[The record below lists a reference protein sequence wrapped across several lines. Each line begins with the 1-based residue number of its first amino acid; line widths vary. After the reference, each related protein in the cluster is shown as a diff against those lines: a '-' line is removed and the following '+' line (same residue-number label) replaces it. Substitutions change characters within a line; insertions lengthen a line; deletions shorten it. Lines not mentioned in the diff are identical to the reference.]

1 MATHRERKTAETEI
15 VVDLDIAPLSP
26 ASDIDIDCGFIGHML
41 TLLAHHGRWRL
52 LLKGRGDD
60 ADDHHLVE
68 DLAIV
73 LGTALLDEARNR
85 PRNRYGWCAL
95 PMDGTLLLASVDLS
109 GRGSYCG
116 DLPFPV
122 ATCRGF
128 DLELIDEFFRSL
140 AREGRMTLHLRA
152 LAVDNGHHLAEAA
165 FKGLGRAL
173 RQALLPVGEE
183 PSTKGIWL

>member
-1 MATHRERKTAETEI
+1 MVTERQRKTKETEI
-15 VVDLDIAPLSP
+15 TLLLDTAPERP
-26 ASDIDIDCGFIGHML
+26 AADIDVDCGFMGHML
-41 TLLAHHGRWRL
+41 TLLAHHGRWSLTVR
-52 LLKGRGDD
+52 GRGDG

-73 LGTALLDEARNR
+73 LGSALLEEAKKTARA
-85 PRNRYGWCAL
+85 RYGWCTL
-95 PMDGTLLLASVDLS
+95 PMDGTLVLAAVDIS
-109 GRGSYCG
+109 GRGSYSG

-128 DLELIDEFFRSL
+128 DLELIDEFFRAL
-140 AREGRMTLHLRA
+140 AREARTTIHIRA

-173 RQALLPVGEE
+173 RQALAPADDE
-183 PSTKGIWL
+183 PSSKGNWL